1 MIFKN
6 REHELSYGEFKARAC
21 VREDDKER
29 QSLFY
34 LLSLLE
40 ETRKNINDLYDFKG
54 NSIKF
59 QGLSKGWQTGGTR
72 RITKLAF
79 NLYNGWYGEDG
90 EDYSPLHLF
99 GVSDDN
105 RKYLLESIM
114 IRFS

>member
-6 REHELSYGEFKARAC
+6 REHASFYEEFNLRAC
-21 VREDDKER
+21 VLEEDRER

-40 ETRKNINDLYDFKG
+40 ETRKNIDDLYNFKDDR
-54 NSIKF
+54 IKF
-59 QGLSKGWQTGGTR
+59 EGLNKGWQTGGTTK
-72 RITKLAF
+72 ITKLAF
-79 NLYNGWYGEDG
+79 NLYNGWYGDDG

-99 GVSDDN
+99 NVSDDN
-105 RKYLLESIM
+105 RKYLLEAIK